1 MSRLPEKNMKVILQ
15 IEANDSQAKITTQVV
30 LISKS
35 VICQFA
41 QKLII
46 SQINHNQRK
55 QMQFIVLVLFA
66 NIGIAG
72 VRFFISQYVSY
83 YIFLVIFYRF
93 ISKIAKNRQYFH

>member
-46 SQINHNQRK
+46 SQINHYQTN
-55 QMQFIVLVLFA
+55 L
-66 NIGIAG
+66 
-72 VRFFISQYVSY
+72 
-83 YIFLVIFYRF
+83 
-93 ISKIAKNRQYFH
+93 